1 MQVIQ
6 RTAANAYYPVT
17 VSALTIPPTAS
28 SVVERHWTQIQA
40 YLNMGFD
47 QATFRNVLKGLL
59 TAEDLTESDLDEII
73 FEIELKDSSAGKA
86 EVTRQ
91 RIYQSEYHALV
102 GENHDGAQFKTKH
115 VPVPKGY
122 ESLVEDVVLVKR
134 LREIMALE
142 GFRRISPEPSSTS
155 RGMSPLSKEK
165 LDWLPGIELLG
176 EGFFIKLN
184 QSAVDEWVKRVGDRY
199 NRMEERLEK
208 SNVKCE
214 SLLPQ
219 YVLLHTLSHVLIRQL
234 AMECGYTTSSI
245 NERIYSTY
253 KADNRKM
260 SGILL
265 YTSSS
270 DSDGSLGGLVRRG
283 RPENLKVT
291 MDEALSSATWCSSD
305 PLCVESHEQGYKSL
319 NYAACHACLLLPE
332 TSCEMRNCLLD
343 RVSLMGTPDDSKLG
357 FFSGAESI

>member
-199 NRMEERLEK
+199 NRMERLEK

-270 DSDGSLGGLVRRG
+270 IPTVLSAVLLDAEDPRTLKLRWTKRFRAQRG
-283 RPENLKVT
+283 
-291 MDEALSSATWCSSD
+291 AASD